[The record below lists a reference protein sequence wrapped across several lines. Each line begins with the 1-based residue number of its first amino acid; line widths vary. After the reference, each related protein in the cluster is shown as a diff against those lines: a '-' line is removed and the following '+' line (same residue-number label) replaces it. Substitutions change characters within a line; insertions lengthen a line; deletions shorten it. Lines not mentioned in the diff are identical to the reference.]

1 MQFRIEVSAEPE
13 PAACIHLPGRQLELS
28 ARRLGECQWQV
39 RVADPEGAA
48 AGVVGLAAS
57 DAREAIWRVARAAV
71 RAVAELRG
79 ESVEF
84 PAPTI

>member
-13 PAACIHLPGRQLELS
+13 PVARIHLPGRSLELS
-28 ARRLGECQWQV
+28 ARRLGEREWQV

-48 AGVVGLAAS
+48 GVVGLAAS
-57 DAREAIWRVARAAV
+57 DAKEAIWRVARAAV
-71 RAVAELRG
+71 RAIAELSG

-84 PAPTI
+84 PAPAI